1 MPRIIITLSYSLS
14 RVSRKWLTTIP
25 EDVKRSLCIEEGD
38 AILWEVDAS
47 SNIATVRVVKDP
59 IKILKGEI

>member
-1 MPRIIITLSYSLS
+1 M
-14 RVSRKWLTTIP
+14 TTIP